1 MGKLPGKVAVI
12 TGASAGLGLA
22 IAHDFARE
30 GARVVLMGRRE
41 APLAAAAAAI
51 GPAASFVAGDVTC
64 QDDLDRLF
72 AAVKHRHGGLDILVA
87 NAGGVGG
94 GPVATCS
101 EDAFDGLIALNVKS
115 VFFTVQKAIPLL
127 RSPSSI
133 VVMGSTSAEIALPGG
148 SLYAA
153 SKAALRSFV
162 RSWAAELAPL
172 GARVN
177 LVGPGPTDTPLVE
190 SIEAAGGGPGLDRL
204 ISTRGSLHRRGRA
217 EEIAAAVRFLS
228 SEESNWTTGA
238 ALYVDGGIA
247 YL

>member
-1 MGKLPGKVAVI
+1 MGRLGGKVGVI
-12 TGASAGLGLA
+12 TGGSEGLGLA
-22 IAHDFARE
+22 IAKDFVAE
-30 GARVVLMGRRE
+30 GAQVVLMGRRQG
-41 APLAAAAAAI
+41 PLAAAAGAI
-51 GPAASFVAGDVTC
+51 GPAASYVCGDVTSAA
-64 QDDLDRLF
+64 DLDRLF
-72 AAVKHRHGGLDILVA
+72 EAVGQRHGGLDILVA

-94 GPVATCS
+94 GPVATCG
-101 EDAFDGLIALNVKS
+101 EQDFDDLISLNVKS

-177 LVGPGPTDTPLVE
+177 LVGPGPTDTPLVD
-190 SIEAAGGGPGLDRL
+190 SIDARGGGPGLDRL
-204 ISTRGSLHRRGRA
+204 ISTRGAIHRRGRA
-217 EEIAAAVRFLS
+217 DEIAAAVRFLS

>member
-1 MGKLPGKVAVI
+1 MGKLHGKVAAI

-22 IAHDFARE
+22 VARDFIDE

-41 APLAAAAAAI
+41 APLRQAADTL
-51 GPAASFVAGDVTC
+51 GPAASWVAGDVMVRG
-64 QDDLDRLF
+64 DLDRLF
-72 AAVKHRHGGLDILVA
+72 EAVRERHGGLDILVA

-101 EDAFDGLIALNVKS
+101 EEDFDHLIGFNVKS

-127 RSPSSI
+127 RSPASI
-133 VVMGSTSAEIALPGG
+133 VVIGSTSAEIALPGG

-172 GARVN
+172 GVRVN

-190 SIEAAGGGPGLDRL
+190 SIDARGGGPGLDQL
-204 ISTRGSLHRRGRA
+204 IRSRGALHRRGRP
-217 EEIAAAVRFLS
+217 EEIAAAVRFLGS
-228 SEESNWTTGA
+228 DESGWTTGA